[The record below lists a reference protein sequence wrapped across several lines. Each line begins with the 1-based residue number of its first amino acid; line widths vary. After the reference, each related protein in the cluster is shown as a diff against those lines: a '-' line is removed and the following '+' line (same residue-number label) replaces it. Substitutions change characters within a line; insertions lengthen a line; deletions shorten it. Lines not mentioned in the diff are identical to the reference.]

1 MARGRWRPLA
11 EQVVREVIAEYPGDD
26 ERELRRMISGE
37 YPFGPRDHWPYTV
50 WLDVVAK
57 EVAAWKRRNSAPP
70 AGEPD
75 EGLFATGGRP

>member
-11 EQVVREVIAEYPGDD
+11 EQVVREVIAEYPGYD
-26 ERELRRMISGE
+26 ERELRRLISDE
-37 YPFGPRDHWPYTV
+37 YPFGRREHWPYAV

-57 EVAAWKRRNSAPP
+57 EVAAWKRRTLPI

-75 EGLFATGGRP
+75 EGLFAKGGRP